1 MIGFKSSQK
10 MPKLP
15 LPEYEL
21 LEGMSEHTPNPLADG
36 NKAPAC
42 MWNSWRSAMNL
53 VPRSTSLMPMDLV
66 YFSTPTNIH
75 SSLWMDEVFVLSREH
90 CGRIQT
96 VQNEKTKS
104 TNSCTKRQQYSST
117 WGRTTGEVSA
127 GAAQRRPL
135 GNVNSM
141 NSQN

>member
-1 MIGFKSSQK
+1 

-21 LEGMSEHTPNPLADG
+21 LEGMSKHTPNPFADG

-53 VPRSTSLMPMDLV
+53 VPGSTLLMPMDLV

-75 SSLWMDEVFVLSREH
+75 SSLWMDEVFVLSRGQCE
-90 CGRIQT
+90 GIQT
-96 VQNEKTKS
+96 VQNGKTKS
-104 TNSCTKRQQYSST
+104 TNLCAKRQQYSST
-117 WGRTTGEVSA
+117 WGRTLEEVSV

-135 GNVNSM
+135 GNVNSL
-141 NSQN
+141 NTQN